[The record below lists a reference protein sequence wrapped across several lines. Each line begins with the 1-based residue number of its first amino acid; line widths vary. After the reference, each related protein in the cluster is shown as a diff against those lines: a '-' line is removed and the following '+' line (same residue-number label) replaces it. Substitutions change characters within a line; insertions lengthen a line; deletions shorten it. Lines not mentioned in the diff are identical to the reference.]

1 MKGPTIKG
9 KIDLAPPPKEDKKE
23 VIKNTKNHKTLFSV
37 YRPAKTI
44 ATKVEQISKEEKKKK
59 VVKKSLK
66 EPRKD
71 KEKKMEIDD
80 EQNDIRTDKVKDL
93 PQDEWEE
100 PEKKEKEE
108 NRMDEEGREG
118 DKNSDESAPDEVKM
132 DERDSLFLKQAN
144 LKELLDNFVKSNANI
159 KEFEDWRR
167 GIQDVGLSVREL
179 SEVNNHVM
187 EKKNYSSWTKS
198 GLTWQKFS
206 SFLINQAEGKGGKN
220 DMTNPMDQM
229 NYFLSDFAS
238 IQKQMK
244 DDDLKNFVPDK
255 LQSVINAG
263 YLSLLFSLMKEVD
276 ILREQVQ
283 VLTLSLE
290 DYMKEKLNREWKAD
304 QRTYQIERV
313 VEKWLTEEEA
323 GAIGKSKKDV
333 KREEWEKKKQEKR
346 QKVKEENIEKYKKEK
361 TWINDEDWNK
371 LIPGERVLK
380 RWKFSDQHQV
390 MDVRSWATLSKEQK
404 KDFLENKKQWREKRL
419 KEIEKEIES
428 NPAKGNLS
436 RRIFNFYNLRF
447 KNQFGTY
454 NTMGRKVENF
464 HFRTSKS
471 KAKRK
476 DKN

>member
-1 MKGPTIKG
+1 MKGPIIKG
-9 KIDLAPPPKEDKKE
+9 KINLAPPPKESKKE
-23 VIKNTKNHKTLFSV
+23 VIKNTKNHKTVFSV

-59 VVKKSLK
+59 AVNKSLK

-80 EQNDIRTDKVKDL
+80 EQNDIRTDKSKDL
-93 PQDEWEE
+93 PEDAWAE
-100 PEKKEKEE
+100 PEKNE
-108 NRMDEEGREG
+108 NKMDEEGREG

-144 LKELLDNFVKSNANI
+144 LKELLGNFVKSNANI

-187 EKKNYSSWTKS
+187 EKKNYSSWTRS

-206 SFLINQAEGKGGKN
+206 GFLINQSEGKGGKN

-263 YLSLLFSLMKEVD
+263 YLSLLFSLIKEVD

-283 VLTLSLE
+283 ILTLSLE
-290 DYMKEKLNREWKAD
+290 DYTKEKLNREWKAD

-313 VEKWLTEEEA
+313 VEKWLTEEDA
-323 GAIGKSKKDV
+323 GGRSKKDI

-346 QKVKEENIEKYKKEK
+346 KKVKEENIEKYKKEK
-361 TWINDEDWNK
+361 TWISEEDWNK

-404 KDFLENKKQWREKRL
+404 KEFLENKKQWREKRL

-428 NPAKGNLS
+428 NPAKGNLT

-447 KNQFGTY
+447 KNDFGTY

>member
-1 MKGPTIKG
+1 MKGPNIKG
-9 KIDLAPPPKEDKKE
+9 KINLAPPPKEDKKE

-37 YRPAKTI
+37 YRPARTI
-44 ATKVEQISKEEKKKK
+44 ATKVEQISKEEKRKK

-80 EQNDIRTDKVKDL
+80 EGNDIRTDKKDL

-100 PEKKEKEE
+100 PEKNNEDNK
-108 NRMDEEGREG
+108 MDEDGREEG
-118 DKNSDESAPDEVKM
+118 EKNSDESVPDEVKM
-132 DERDSLFLKQAN
+132 DEKDALFLKQAN
-144 LKELLDNFVKSNANI
+144 LKELLNNFVTSNASI

-187 EKKNYSSWTKS
+187 DKKNYSSWTKS

-206 SFLINQAEGKGGKN
+206 SFLIEQASGKGGKN

-238 IQKQMK
+238 VQKQMK
-244 DDDLKNFVPDK
+244 DEDLKNFVPDK

-283 VLTLSLE
+283 ILTLSLE
-290 DYMKEKLNREWKAD
+290 DYTKETLNRNWKAD

-313 VEKWLTEEEA
+313 VEKWLNEEEA
-323 GAIGKSKKDV
+323 VGKSKKDV

-361 TWINDEDWNK
+361 TWIEDEEWNK

-404 KDFLENKKQWREKRL
+404 KEFLEKKKQWRENRL
-419 KEIEKEIES
+419 KEIEKEVES
-428 NPAKGNLS
+428 NPAKGNLT

-471 KAKRK
+471 KMRGKK
-476 DKN
+476 KN